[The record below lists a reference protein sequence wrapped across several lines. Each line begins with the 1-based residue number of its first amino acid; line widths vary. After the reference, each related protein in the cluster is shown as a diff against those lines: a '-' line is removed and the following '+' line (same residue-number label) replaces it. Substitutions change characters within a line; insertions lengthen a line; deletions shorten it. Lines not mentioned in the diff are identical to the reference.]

1 MKIKLNRKNTI
12 TDKDKKS
19 LFSFKVSHDNDP
31 ISQLNYLISD
41 QEITMILSEKS
52 QNQSIIF
59 RNNLYSIWM
68 GFSIVKDQNFT
79 FPSSSNNNTSYDGE
93 VTIIFSQKNMDNTFE
108 RSLMCIIPIVVVDE
122 KTPSILSEIIND
134 IQNTKNSEQVINLY
148 EPTTLISIVPDSSY
162 FILETNGAYDV
173 IVFDVA
179 NGGYIPISDEAHKKL
194 VKMNSNQDNTS
205 LLLSNDD
212 VKNIFFMNRETND
225 IIHKWLERHGGS
237 DDNDTTNSIYI
248 YIFIAIIIFMTIVI
262 PLTRNVYKK

>member
-19 LFSFKVSHDNDP
+19 LFSFKVSHENDP
-31 ISQLNYLISD
+31 ISQLNYLISN

-79 FPSSSNNNTSYDGE
+79 IPSSSNNNTSYDGE
-93 VTIIFSQKNMDNTFE
+93 LTIVFSQKNMDNTFE

-148 EPTTLISIVPDSSY
+148 EPTTLMSIVPDSSY
-162 FILETNGAYDV
+162 FILETNGASDV
-173 IVFDVA
+173 IVFDVT

-194 VKMNSNQDNTS
+194 VKMNNSNQDNTPP
-205 LLLSNDD
+205 LLSNED

-237 DDNDTTNSIYI
+237 DNNDTINPIYI
-248 YIFIAIIIFMTIVI
+248 YIPIFILIFMTIVI
-262 PLTRNVYKK
+262 PLTRNVNK